1 MQNDANVVHL
11 TRVASEPSPNAG
23 AGRLP
28 VILVQ
33 VRDKAA
39 LQLKQALQ
47 ALFDNADDT
56 LFEMA
61 DRATSNLEQNAFFE
75 AMRDLR
81 LKRKSIERVY
91 LQKVFEEFSAL
102 NQVQSG
108 KSVPTL
114 DTVSFDSLSLVQ
126 NEELEESVAVDAMV
140 ARVMSRDATAL
151 AHLSTRLNTLVGR
164 KVDEKSNPLAPRPL
178 TAAFLDACQG
188 LGVEIKVKLII
199 LKLFEKYVLAHCD
212 QLYAE
217 ANQILVAAGVLPELK
232 SALPRRQPAV
242 RPEAVRD
249 AGTLQA
255 QAALLDGGQQEV
267 FGALQELLA
276 QVRDNPSF
284 YRRETPENAAPI
296 SSNDLMRLLSHLQ
309 QHLPGPGAAEF
320 DVRDGVD
327 QLLQR
332 VSHKS
337 GRSRVVGQ
345 VDDDVINLVSML
357 FEFILDDRTLPDSLK
372 ALIGRM
378 QIPMLKVAL
387 LDKTFF
393 SRGSHPARRL
403 LNEIASASLGWAEH
417 NDARRDSLYQKI
429 EQVVMRLL
437 NDFVD
442 DPAIFA
448 ELLEDFIA
456 FTGDERR
463 RSELLEQR
471 TRDAEEGRAKAE
483 LARQD
488 VEQVLNQRLFLPLLI
503 TSFYLVRDAYRQFS
517 DTRIELQSLTLLGSG
532 LQIRRSLESLND
544 LLQIN
549 AVIGQSGK
557 AGDLEARIADVQKG
571 LRGRLEALAPLSEDG
586 AAVAEFEAQRD
597 RLLNGLQAVEAEGSL
612 QGKGARAEKLLGSA
626 QVFIK
631 LLIAQAGLSQDS
643 QRQVRQLS
651 ELVGSIT
658 PEVTAAISKGRAIGA
673 YSLGQ
678 GFLNS
683 SSSARLDELL
693 LEFEKLHGEYG
704 LKLQESLAGSPQLL
718 EEAAQASRETLKS
731 LGQLFEDR
739 VIVAETLDTPWTQFY
754 DQVSAAMDK
763 TYQLDDA
770 VLGYL
775 DTQLQKR
782 LQQVRTQMLLL
793 VAALAVVFA
802 AILYLYGGFYVSTRA
817 TLKDLGRMMERVAG
831 GDMTVSFQARSRDEL
846 GELGQSFN
854 ESVAKIHD
862 LIERVSQT
870 VGEVERQT
878 LRVESV
884 SAESNQAVAGQR
896 SQIEQVATAMNQ
908 MAATAQEVARSAA
921 MAVSSANSVN
931 QETLSGRSL
940 VESQVGSIQRLA
952 GEIDQSVAAINRLA
966 SDSASISQVL
976 DVIKGIAEQ
985 TNLLALNAAIEAARA
1000 GEQGR
1005 GFAVVADEV
1014 RTLAKRTQQSTAEI
1028 EQMILRLQGGVDA
1041 AVKAMGSSHHTADG
1055 TVNESAQVQQALE
1068 NILGAVGMIVD
1079 QNQQIAAAAEQ
1090 QTAVAHD
1097 IDQNIVEINQA
1108 GERTAEGASQTE
1120 RASREL
1126 GAQVTQLKR
1135 LIGAFRV

>member
-488 VEQVLNQRLFLPLLI
+488 VEQVLNQRLLGKVLPEVVVRLLRDAWSKVMLLI
-503 TSFYLVRDAYRQFS
+503 CLKH
-517 DTRIELQSLTLLGSG
+517 
-532 LQIRRSLESLND
+532 
-544 LLQIN
+544 
-549 AVIGQSGK
+549 GK
-557 AGDLEARIADVQKG
+557 ASAEWR
-571 LRGRLEALAPLSEDG
+571 EALDTMDELIWSVGPHDDPLS
-586 AAVAEFEAQRD
+586 
-597 RLLNGLQAVEAEGSL
+597 
-612 QGKGARAEKLLGSA
+612 
-626 QVFIK
+626 
-631 LLIAQAGLSQDS
+631 
-643 QRQVRQLS
+643 RQQ
-651 ELVGSIT
+651 
-658 PEVTAAISKGRAIGA
+658 
-673 YSLGQ
+673 
-678 GFLNS
+678 
-683 SSSARLDELL
+683 L
-693 LEFEKLHGEYG
+693 LERVPG
-704 LKLQESLAGSPQLL
+704 LLKALL